1 MLALLRIYS
10 LTRSVGVLTPLR
22 IYSLTETI
30 WDGNFHGK
38 LSTIPYVNSA
48 TVPFHF
54 SGANPFDCFKL
65 TATFG

>member
-10 LTRSVGVLTPLR
+10 LTRTA
-22 IYSLTETI
+22 

-38 LSTIPYVNSA
+38 LSANPYVNSA

-54 SGANPFDCFKL
+54 LGANPFDCFKL